1 MVNGRVFYAC
11 LGVLV
16 NKPGSGST
24 RFGRNDQEA
33 SEDVG
38 DFLYLNG
45 VQSVGVSSDFVSQ
58 SLVDVGRFQRR
69 FNYYSPQTFEIT
81 IERVIDQSSE
91 FFYSVNPSDY
101 SGGIVKDAYENT
113 HILNPN
119 NIGPCGEAD
128 SSDSL

>member
-45 VQSVGVSSDFVSQ
+45 VQSVGVSIDFVPQYQQFYVHYKIYVSLRLNHVNSQ
-58 SLVDVGRFQRR
+58 
-69 FNYYSPQTFEIT
+69 
-81 IERVIDQSSE
+81 
-91 FFYSVNPSDY
+91 
-101 SGGIVKDAYENT
+101 
-113 HILNPN
+113 
-119 NIGPCGEAD
+119 
-128 SSDSL
+128 